1 MKRGMSTGDLCTSA
15 PIDADSD
22 SQCFTQVSTRSK
34 KKARKSTQAQAKS
47 SKTADRLLSSTAGDA
62 VCSVTDS
69 QSKIVML
76 ENEVDLLKA
85 TVRSLESKLERVLS
99 FLGLNSTEPTDE
111 LSKSTH
117 TTAASSLV
125 SSGITQLVPDVD
137 ANHNSIQR
145 DEHAQPATLKDVVL
159 NAIQRDSRTRE
170 CAKSIVVSGLEVQSG
185 LSDVNN
191 VMQLFSNEFNFQP
204 KIIYCKRL
212 GSSRNGHTQPL
223 LVAFTSQHD
232 ASWFIANAR
241 QLRQSHQQQVREKV
255 FINANLTKAQS
266 REATSVDVDGELLRH
281 HKCQT
286 QQALVKVEAD
296 LQEESL

>member
-1 MKRGMSTGDLCTSA
+1 MKRGMSTGDLSTSA

-47 SKTADRLLSSTAGDA
+47 SKTADRLLSSTAADA

-99 FLGLNSTEPTDE
+99 FLGLNSTEPIDE
-111 LSKSTH
+111 LSKSTY

-170 CAKSIVVSGLEVQSG
+170 NRAKSIVVSGLEVQSG

-191 VMQLFSNEFNFQP
+191 VMQLFSNEFNFQ
-204 KIIYCKRL
+204 L
-212 GSSRNGHTQPL
+212 SAENHL
-223 LVAFTSQHD
+223 L
-232 ASWFIANAR
+232 
-241 QLRQSHQQQVREKV
+241 
-255 FINANLTKAQS
+255 
-266 REATSVDVDGELLRH
+266 
-281 HKCQT
+281 QT
-286 QQALVKVEAD
+286 PR
-296 LQEESL
+296 